1 MTGTALDPV
10 LAFLIP
16 LFLKAA
22 NGDTHLARQAAVQL
36 LDCYAATT
44 EAERLLAAEIIA
56 FSFATLDNLGRSVA
70 DPDMPVTTCLR
81 LRGNANALSRAGE
94 RNRQALAKA
103 KKTTPQPATQDTQ
116 ATQATQATAAKPPAL
131 PAAMQ
136 KIRDAIVDAAPS
148 LAEKLSAAGPTI
160 SREQRRYLNRKAEE
174 ARAARDREV
183 RQAARRAERATA
195 RGMAESVIL

>member
-116 ATQATQATAAKPPAL
+116 ATQATAAKPPAL

>member
-103 KKTTPQPATQDTQ
+103 KKTTPQPATQ

-195 RGMAESVIL
+195 RGMAESAIL